1 MKHREKRRQKRSKAG
16 RGQSTRGFVDCIQ
29 DVDLDPDVKE
39 GIPMA
44 FTTLYGKKLTQ
55 VMGMEEP
62 AWQENTQLKKK
73 KRA

>member
-44 FTTLYGKKLTQ
+44 FTHFM
-55 VMGMEEP
+55 V
-62 AWQENTQLKKK
+62 
-73 KRA
+73 RS